1 MEFEMFSKL
10 ITKIKLYAAPMT
22 RHSELSPE
30 QIAVITQFARG
41 DTACRNK
48 AIAIFRDARF
58 HGIAIESHPDD
69 IYLCVRLLLWILNQT
84 SFLDRLWLRVKPGT
98 LRMHIT
104 SLHCFVNDMFLI
116 K

>member
-1 MEFEMFSKL
+1 MFSKL

-58 HGIAIESHPDD
+58 HGIAIESHPAMGFMFEIEHSSPDLVLRE
-69 IYLCVRLLLWILNQT
+69 IYRNKLLQNQ
-84 SFLDRLWLRVKPGT
+84 
-98 LRMHIT
+98 
-104 SLHCFVNDMFLI
+104 
-116 K
+116 